1 MVDGALVTE
10 GGGRSRSVVSWASK
24 ASCLSL
30 RTLTLSSTA
39 LTFSV
44 TESTDVWRVPRVPS
58 NSRRV
63 WVAVSWA
70 DLESNCVKVMPSPG
84 RSGSASC
91 LCDDEAP
98 GADDLGRTE
107 RSTSWSTPVMAV
119 APPAATWVALHGGW
133 ASGGWLRDLMAKLLE
148 GVSKGSSGGKDCA
161 EKPAGTPPPASMASH
176 SGRTAASPEKPGGAA
191 STLDAGDATDGDIV
205 PLAPSPPMARELW
218 LLMAVTPCMVLLCL
232 GGCFTVDGTVPC
244 HVPHGSSVKSG
255 SDSVRSI
262 AVGCGGVFTPSAPA
276 SAPAQDGLNN

>member
-30 RTLTLSSTA
+30 RTSTLSSTA

-44 TESTDVWRVPRVPS
+44 TESNDVWRVPKVPS

-98 GADDLGRTE
+98 GAEDLGRTA

-119 APPAATWVALHGGW
+119 APPLIRPGG
-133 ASGGWLRDLMAKLLE
+133 LTAKLLE

-205 PLAPSPPMARELW
+205 PLAPSPPMAMEPELW
-218 LLMAVTPCMVLLCL
+218 LLIAVTPCMVLLCL

-244 HVPHGSSVKSG
+244 HVPHGSSVKIG

-262 AVGCGGVFTPSAPA
+262 AVGCVGVFTPSAPA